1 MTSGSPDSTIV
12 QEDTMTENG
21 VIADKLNPSHITLK
35 VCPPSSEV
43 YLSIVPQLA
52 TLLKSC
58 IDNNITMNFI
68 QPFSIEDAS
77 AFWLS
82 AEENVVQRKQ
92 FVIIAQESQGS
103 SEDEADYN
111 DSRHEQHVLESR
123 TPIILGCVILY
134 LAQLPNAK
142 HRAEVG
148 KLIVGR
154 EHRKRGIGKMLL
166 DRMED
171 EARKHGRKILVLDTE
186 TGSGAELFYERLGYS
201 KAGVIPDASLAPD
214 GKRYT
219 SYTYFYKR
227 L

>member
-1 MTSGSPDSTIV
+1 MTFGSPESTIV
-12 QEDTMTENG
+12 QEDTMIENG
-21 VIADKLNPSHITLK
+21 VIADNLNPSHISLK
-35 VCPPSSEV
+35 VCPPSSEA
-43 YLSIVPQLA
+43 YRAIVPQLA

-58 IDNNITMNFI
+58 IDANITMNFI

-82 AEENVVQRKQ
+82 AEENVVQKKQ
-92 FVIIAQESQGS
+92 FVIIAQES
-103 SEDEADYN
+103 SEDEADDN
-111 DSRHEQHVLESR
+111 DSRHEQHVQR
-123 TPIILGCVILY
+123 GPPVILGCVILY

-154 EHRKRGIGKMLL
+154 EHRKRGIGKMLV

-186 TGSGAELFYERLGYS
+186 TGSGAELFYERVGYS
-201 KAGVIPDASLAPD
+201 KAGVIPDATLAPD
-214 GKRYT
+214 GKQYT